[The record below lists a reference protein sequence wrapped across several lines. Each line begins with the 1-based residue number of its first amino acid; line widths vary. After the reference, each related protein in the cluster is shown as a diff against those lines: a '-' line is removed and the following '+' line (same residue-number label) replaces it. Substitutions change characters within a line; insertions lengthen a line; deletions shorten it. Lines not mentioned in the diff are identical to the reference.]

1 MAFDT
6 PKGEGCKAYGVYDSA
21 TEYTEAMLENRPHC
35 YAYEVIQKSR
45 PARFYLDVEFLSTES
60 ENGYPTL
67 IALID
72 FFKAKIAAA
81 YPAASTE
88 CLVACATRPA
98 NNTIKHSYHLL
109 WPGLLWHAAARTLKA
124 PPLVYIAGGAPSLV
138 YACL

>member
-21 TEYTEAMLENRPHC
+21 TEYTEAMLETDHR

-60 ENGYPTL
+60 ENGYPTI

-88 CLVACATRPA
+88 CLVACATCPA

-109 WPGLLWHAAARTLKA
+109 WPGPLW
-124 PPLVYIAGGAPSLV
+124 
-138 YACL
+138 